1 MLTRNINNAQVCLC
15 LLHSLIISA
24 TPLREPDRSKAA
36 IQDAEQTQRMLT
48 KDSDSMALE
57 AILWQDLFLHP
68 ESQLLSK
75 HFRRGRQDCVL
86 ATENSRFP
94 SPGSGWFQHVA
105 TQHIVIIN
113 ENLKI

>member
-1 MLTRNINNAQVCLC
+1 
-15 LLHSLIISA
+15 
-24 TPLREPDRSKAA
+24 
-36 IQDAEQTQRMLT
+36 MLT

-75 HFRRGRQDCVL
+75 HFRIGRQDRLL